1 MNYWTV
7 GSNEVGKHDQHMGQS
22 VFTAVRETKSTL
34 PQFAEALPAAYEHE
48 RETQELEYEPLSP
61 WSQSVSKR
69 LFDCGCVLLFLPILA
84 PVLLVVAL
92 AVRCTSR
99 GPVLFIQRRVG
110 RFGTTFPIIKFRTM
124 AHHHAE
130 HAKNAV
136 TTADN
141 QRFTPVGPFLRRS
154 KLDELPQLL
163 NVLLGHMSLVGPR
176 PKLPEHCSEMPRFA
190 CRPGITGAATV
201 AFALEEKFLASV
213 PKNMLDH
220 YYHSVV
226 LPAKLQ
232 LDIDYMAEA
241 TFASDFKLL
250 WTSVLRRWD
259 NSIWQSIS
267 YSDARASYKTSRPM
281 KSQPQVAEMVYSSSV
296 RPESTHYA
304 G

>member
-7 GSNEVGKHDQHMGQS
+7 GSNEVGKHEQHMGQS
-22 VFTAVRETKSTL
+22 VFTAVRETKSPV
-34 PQFAEALPAAYEHE
+34 PQYAEELPAANEHP
-48 RETQELEYEPLSP
+48 REAQELEYEPLSP
-61 WSQSVSKR
+61 WSQSLSKR
-69 LFDCGCVLLFLPILA
+69 LFDCGCVLLFLPILV

-92 AVRCTSR
+92 AVRLTSR

-110 RFGTTFPIIKFRTM
+110 RFGTTFPIFKFRTM
-124 AHHHAE
+124 AHHHAQ
-130 HAKNAV
+130 HTKNAV

-154 KLDELPQLL
+154 KLDELPQLF

-267 YSDARASYKTSRPM
+267 YSDARASYR
-281 KSQPQVAEMVYSSSV
+281 QVKNSAQVPEMAYSAAI
-296 RPESTHYA
+296 RPESSHYA